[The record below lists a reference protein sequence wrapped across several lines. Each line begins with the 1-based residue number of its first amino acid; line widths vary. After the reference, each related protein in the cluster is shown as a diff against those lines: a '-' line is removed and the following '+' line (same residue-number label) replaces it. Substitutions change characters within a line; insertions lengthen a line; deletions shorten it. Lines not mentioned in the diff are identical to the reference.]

1 MAATP
6 AQSSPTTPD
15 DGEMMPEDSAR
26 REPLPADWTDRYLTL
41 LGVEREAPS
50 PEALTRLVR
59 AHVLTVPFE
68 NVTALL
74 RRRDHPT
81 GPVPPMDLDLLLD
94 TWEQRAGG
102 GICFELAA
110 MFSRLLASLGYDIYV
125 MLAQV
130 SLPDGHQA
138 IYVTLDGKRYL
149 VDLGTGGP
157 IFQPIPLDDLPFEIH
172 HHGVGYRF
180 RFGDEPQQLLREALI
195 QGDWS
200 ISCRYTMRPA
210 SDEDSDRGYQNHHVV
225 NASWV
230 TGTLT
235 MTRSTTEA
243 VYALK
248 DSTLTRYTDTGK
260 SVETIADPAAYAR
273 LAAEAYGLPRLPIHE
288 ALDVRAVFSKLAT
301 GPTNA
306 R

>member
-1 MAATP
+1 MSPAPNPQNPTP
-6 AQSSPTTPD
+6 GTQHP
-15 DGEMMPEDSAR
+15 
-26 REPLPADWTDRYLTL
+26 DWTDRYLVL
-41 LGVEREAPS
+41 LGLEREAPS
-50 PEALTRLVR
+50 VDALTRLVH
-59 AHVLTVPFE
+59 AHVVTVPFE

-81 GPVPPMDLDLLLD
+81 GPVPPMDLDQLLD
-94 TWEQRAGG
+94 TWERRAGG

-110 MFSRLLASLGYDIYV
+110 MFSRLLASLGYDLYV

-130 SLPDGHQA
+130 SLPNGHQA
-138 IYVTLDGKRYL
+138 IHVTIDGRRYL

-157 IFQPIPLDDLPFEIH
+157 IFQPIPLDALPFEIH
-172 HHGVGYRF
+172 QHGIGYRF
-180 RFGDEPQQLLREALI
+180 RFGDEPHQLLREALI
-195 QGDWS
+195 QGEWS

-210 SDEDSDRGYQNHHVV
+210 SAEDRDRGYQSHHVV

-235 MTRSTTEA
+235 LTRSTAEA

-248 DSTLTRYTDTGK
+248 DSTLTHYTEAEKT
-260 SVETIADPAAYAR
+260 VETIGDPAAYVR
-273 LAAEAYGLPRLPIHE
+273 LAADEYGLPRLPIDE
-288 ALDVRAVFSKLAT
+288 ALEVRAAFAKLAT

>member
-1 MAATP
+1 MATFASPQNP
-6 AQSSPTTPD
+6 APSTQHPTW
-15 DGEMMPEDSAR
+15 A
-26 REPLPADWTDRYLTL
+26 DRYLAL
-41 LGVEREAPS
+41 LGLERKKPS
-50 PEALTRLVR
+50 LDALTRLVR
-59 AHVLTVPFE
+59 AQVLTVPFE

-81 GPVPPMDLDLLLD
+81 GPVPPMDLDILLD
-94 TWEQRAGG
+94 TWERRAGG

-110 MFSRLLASLGYDIYV
+110 MFSRLLASLGYDVYV
-125 MLAQV
+125 VLAQV
-130 SLPDGHQA
+130 SLPNGHQA
-138 IYVTLDGKRYL
+138 IHVTLDGTRCL

-172 HHGVGYRF
+172 QHGVGYRF
-180 RFGDEPQQLLREALI
+180 RFGDEPRQLLREALI

-200 ISCRYTMRPA
+200 VTCRYRLVPA
-210 SDEDSDRGYQNHHVV
+210 SDEDRNWGYQNHHVV

-235 MTRSTTEA
+235 MTRSTEEA

-248 DSTLTRYTDTGK
+248 DATLTRYTDAEKT
-260 SVETIADPAAYAR
+260 VETVADPAAYAR
-273 LAAEAYGLPRLPIHE
+273 LAAEPYGLPRLPIHE
-288 ALDVRAVFSKLAT
+288 ALEVRAAFAKLAT

>member
-1 MAATP
+1 M
-6 AQSSPTTPD
+6 SPSPSPQNPD
-15 DGEMMPEDSAR
+15 SGIQNPS
-26 REPLPADWTDRYLTL
+26 WTGRYLAL

-110 MFSRLLASLGYDIYV
+110 MFSRLLASLGYDIYLV
-125 MLAQV
+125 LAQV
-130 SLPDGHQA
+130 SLPNGHQA
-138 IYVTLDGKRYL
+138 IHVTLDGKRYL

-157 IFQPIPLDDLPFEIH
+157 IFQPIPLDDLPFEIR

-180 RFGDEPQQLLREALI
+180 RAGDAPHQLLREALI
-195 QGDWS
+195 QGDWR
-200 ISCRYTMRPA
+200 ISCRYTLRPA
-210 SDEDSDRGYQNHHVV
+210 SDEDRDRGYQSHHAV

-260 SVETIADPAAYAR
+260 SVETIADPAGYVR
-273 LAAEAYGLPRLPIHE
+273 LATEAYGLPHLPIHE
-288 ALDVRAVFSKLAT
+288 ALDVRAAFAKLAS

>member
-1 MAATP
+1 MDPALTP
-6 AQSSPTTPD
+6 QSPT
-15 DGEMMPEDSAR
+15 PETQNR
-26 REPLPADWTDRYLTL
+26 IWTDRYLAL
-41 LGVEREAPS
+41 LGLDREAPS
-50 PEALTRLVR
+50 LEALTRLVK
-59 AHVLTVPFE
+59 AHVVNVPFE

-74 RRRDHPT
+74 HRRDCPD
-81 GPVPPMDLDLLLD
+81 GPVPPMDLDVLLD
-94 TWEQRAGG
+94 TWERRAGG

-110 MFSRLLASLGYDIYV
+110 MFSRLLASLGYDLYV

-130 SLPDGHQA
+130 SLPNGHQA
-138 IYVTLDGKRYL
+138 IHVTLDGKRYL

-157 IFQPIPLDDLPFEIH
+157 IFQPIPLDALPLEIRA
-172 HHGVGYRF
+172 HGIGYRF
-180 RFGDEPQQLLREALI
+180 RFGDGPHQLLREALI
-195 QGDWS
+195 EGDWR
-200 ISCRYTMRPA
+200 ISCRYTMRPS
-210 SDEDSDRGYQNHHVV
+210 SDEDRDRGYQSHHVV

-248 DSTLTRYTDTGK
+248 DATLTRYTEGGK
-260 SVETIADPAAYAR
+260 TVETVQDSASYAR
-273 LAAEAYGLPRLPIHE
+273 LAADPYGLPRLPIRD
-288 ALDVRAVFSKLAT
+288 ALEVRAAFAKLAT

>member
-1 MAATP
+1 
-6 AQSSPTTPD
+6 
-15 DGEMMPEDSAR
+15 MPENGVR
-26 REPLPADWTDRYLTL
+26 REPSLMEWTDRYLAL
-41 LGVEREAPS
+41 LGLEREAPS
-50 PEALTRLVR
+50 LDALTRLVR
-59 AHVLTVPFE
+59 AHVMNVPFE

-74 RRRDHPT
+74 RRRHHPD
-81 GPVPPMDLDLLLD
+81 GPVPPMDLDHLLD
-94 TWEQRAGG
+94 TWERRAGG

-130 SLPDGHQA
+130 SLPNGHQA
-138 IYVTLDGKRYL
+138 IHVALDGKRYL

-180 RFGDEPQQLLREALI
+180 RFGDEPHQLLREALI
-195 QGDWS
+195 DGEWR
-200 ISCRYTMRPA
+200 ISCRYTPRPA
-210 SDEDSDRGYQNHHVV
+210 SDEDRDRGYQNHHVV

-235 MTRSTTEA
+235 MTRSTMDA

-248 DSTLTRYTDTGK
+248 DSTLTRYTADGK
-260 SVETIADPAAYAR
+260 RVETIADPASYAR
-273 LAAEAYGLPRLPIHE
+273 LAAEEYGLPRLPIHE
-288 ALDVRAVFSKLAT
+288 ALAVRADFAKLAT

>member
-1 MAATP
+1 MSAAPIPQDPRPKT
-6 AQSSPTTPD
+6 QDPT
-15 DGEMMPEDSAR
+15 
-26 REPLPADWTDRYLTL
+26 WTDRYLAL

-50 PEALTRLVR
+50 LEALTRLVR
-59 AHVLTVPFE
+59 AQVLTVPFE

-74 RRRDHPT
+74 RRRDCPT
-81 GPVPPMDLDLLLD
+81 GPVPSMDLDTLLD
-94 TWEQRAGG
+94 AWERRAGG

-110 MFSRLLASLGYDIYV
+110 MFSRLLTSLGYDVYV

-130 SLPDGHQA
+130 SLPNGHQA
-138 IYVTLDGKRYL
+138 IHVTLDGRRYL

-180 RFGDEPQQLLREALI
+180 RFGDEPRQLLREALI
-195 QGDWS
+195 QGEWS
-200 ISCRYTMRPA
+200 VSCRYKLWPA
-210 SDEDSDRGYQNHHVV
+210 NDEDRDRGYQNHHVV

-248 DSTLTRYTDTGK
+248 DATLTRYTEAEKT
-260 SVETIADPAAYAR
+260 VETIAEPAGVAR
-273 LAAEAYGLPRLPIHE
+273 LAAETYGLPRLPVHE
-288 ALDVRAVFSKLAT
+288 ALEVRAAFAKLAT

>member
-1 MAATP
+1 MHE
-6 AQSSPTTPD
+6 
-15 DGEMMPEDSAR
+15 DGAGR
-26 REPLPADWTDRYLTL
+26 GRLPANWTDRYLAL

-50 PEALTRLVR
+50 LEALTRLVR

-74 RRRDHPT
+74 RRRDCPA
-81 GPVPPMDLDLLLD
+81 GPVPPMDLDALLD
-94 TWEQRAGG
+94 TWERKAGG

-110 MFSRLLASLGYDIYV
+110 MFARLLASIGYDLYV
-125 MLAQV
+125 VLARV

-138 IYVTLDGKRYL
+138 IHVTLDGKRYL

-157 IFQPIPLDDLPFEIH
+157 IFQPIPLDDLPFEIR

-180 RFGDEPQQLLREALI
+180 RFGDEPRQLLREALI
-195 QGDWS
+195 QGEWS
-200 ISCRYTMRPA
+200 ISCRYKLWPA
-210 SDEDSDRGYQNHHVV
+210 SDVDRDRGYQNHHVV

-248 DSTLTRYTDTGK
+248 DATLTRYTDAEKT
-260 SVETIADPAAYAR
+260 VETIADPAAFAR
-273 LAAEAYGLPRLPIHE
+273 LAAETYGLPRLPIHE
-288 ALDVRAVFSKLAT
+288 ALAVRAAFAQRAT

>member
-1 MAATP
+1 M
-6 AQSSPTTPD
+6 SPSPSPQN
-15 DGEMMPEDSAR
+15 PEAGTQISA
-26 REPLPADWTDRYLTL
+26 WTDRYLAL
-41 LGVEREAPS
+41 LGLEREVPS
-50 PEALTRLVR
+50 LDALTRLVR

-81 GPVPPMDLDLLLD
+81 GPVPPMDLDALLD
-94 TWEQRAGG
+94 TWERRAGG

-130 SLPDGHQA
+130 SLPNGHQA
-138 IYVTLDGKRYL
+138 IHVTLDGKRYL

-180 RFGDEPQQLLREALI
+180 RFGDEPGQLLREVPDD
-195 QGDWS
+195 GGWR

-210 SDEDSDRGYQNHHVV
+210 ADEDRDRGYQNHHVV

-235 MTRSTTEA
+235 MTRSTTET

-273 LAAEAYGLPRLPIHE
+273 LAAEAYSLPRLPIRD
-288 ALDVRAVFSKLAT
+288 ALEVRAAFSKLAT

>member
-1 MAATP
+1 MMHEDG
-6 AQSSPTTPD
+6 AQ
-15 DGEMMPEDSAR
+15 
-26 REPLPADWTDRYLTL
+26 RERLPADWTERYLAL
-41 LGVEREAPS
+41 LGLEREAPS
-50 PEALTRLVR
+50 LEALTRLVR
-59 AHVLTVPFE
+59 AHVLRVPFE

-74 RRRDHPT
+74 RRRDQPT
-81 GPVPPMDLDLLLD
+81 GPVPPMDLDGLLD
-94 TWEQRAGG
+94 TWERRAGG

-110 MFSRLLASLGYDIYV
+110 MFSRLLASLDYELYV

-130 SLPDGHQA
+130 SLPNGHQA
-138 IYVTLDGKRYL
+138 IHVTLEGRRYL

-157 IFQPIPLDDLPFEIH
+157 IFQPIPLDGLPFEIH

-180 RFGDEPQQLLREALI
+180 RFGDEPRLLLREALI
-195 QGDWS
+195 QGEWS
-200 ISCRYTMRPA
+200 ISCRYRLMPA
-210 SDEDSDRGYQNHHVV
+210 ADEDRDRGYQNHHVV

-235 MTRSTTEA
+235 MTRSIAEA

-248 DSTLTRYTDTGK
+248 DSTLTRYTAAGK
-260 SVETIADPAAYAR
+260 TVETIADPAAYAR
-273 LAAEAYGLPRLPIHE
+273 LAAHEYGLPRLPIHD
-288 ALDVRAVFSKLAT
+288 ALEVRAAFAKLAT